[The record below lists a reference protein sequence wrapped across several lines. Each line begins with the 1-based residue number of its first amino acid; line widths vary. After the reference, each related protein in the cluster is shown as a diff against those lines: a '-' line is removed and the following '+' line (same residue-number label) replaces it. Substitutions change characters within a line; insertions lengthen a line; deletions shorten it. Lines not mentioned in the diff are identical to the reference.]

1 MRHDESPEN
10 CPPIQ
15 PHCCPCCDH
24 AEESRADSG
33 DVNSN
38 GVSRRGFIGG
48 VSGIAMAGLSWSA
61 LSAAQSKQSAG
72 GLADEPA
79 PPRKTLVVKPIFVY
93 TIYQRRPQTSWRS
106 WGGIQTQADADQ
118 EVKKITAELK
128 TLQSRADFPVK
139 FQSVAAVRDQ
149 KGVAALKTDTTADVY
164 LIYAA
169 GGNQATLTDA
179 VGLSAAKD
187 KDAIVFLR
195 HRSGPVYLWYE
206 IMSPRYMRNHTDR
219 LTAKNIDF
227 DDVVVDNQDDIL
239 WRLRAL
245 CGLRNTVGSRIL
257 AVGGPGGWAQP
268 KGKVDKL
275 VQDRWQL
282 DVRTVSYADLGKL
295 IEAAFKDAAA
305 VKDAKRR
312 AAKYM
317 KTPGTKLDTKMPFVE
332 NGFLLDQVFR
342 ALMKK
347 ADCRAMTIN
356 SCMSTIMPMSKT
368 TACLPL
374 STLNDDGYL
383 AFCESDFVVIPS
395 GILLGSISGRPT
407 FLNDPTHP
415 HHNMI
420 TLAHCTAPRR
430 MDGKSLEPARIMTH
444 FESDYGAAPK
454 VDMHVGQEL
463 TCIAPDFD
471 AKRWLGLSAEVVAHP
486 LLPICRSQID
496 VKFKADCDTVAKR
509 MPGFH
514 WMTIYGNYL
523 RESGYALK
531 QVGIEWENLG

>member
-1 MRHDESPEN
+1 S
-10 CPPIQ
+10 Q
-15 PHCCPCCDH
+15 
-24 AEESRADSG
+24 
-33 DVNSN
+33 
-38 GVSRRGFIGG
+38 
-48 VSGIAMAGLSWSA
+48 
-61 LSAAQSKQSAG
+61 
-72 GLADEPA
+72 
-79 PPRKTLVVKPIFVY
+79 
-93 TIYQRRPQTSWRS
+93 
-106 WGGIQTQADADQ
+106 
-118 EVKKITAELK
+118 
-128 TLQSRADFPVK
+128 ADFPVK
-139 FQSVAAVRDQ
+139 FQSVAAVKDQ
-149 KGVAALKTDTTADVY
+149 KGIAALKSDTTADVY

-169 GGNQATLTDA
+169 GGGQATLTDA
-179 VGLSAAKD
+179 IGLSAAKN

-206 IMSPRYMRNHTDR
+206 IMSPRFMRNHTDR
-219 LTAKNIDF
+219 LTAKHIDF
-227 DDVVVDNQDDIL
+227 DDVVVDDQNDIL

-268 KGKVDKL
+268 KGKVAKL

-282 DVRTVSYADLGKL
+282 DVRTVTYADLGKL
-295 IEAAFKDAAA
+295 IEAAFQDEAA
-305 VKDAKRR
+305 VKMAKGR
-312 AAKYM
+312 AAAYM
-317 KTPGTKLDTKMPFVE
+317 KAPGTKLDTKMSFVE
-332 NGFLLDQVFR
+332 NGFLLDQIFR
-342 ALMKK
+342 ALMKE
-347 ADCRAMTIN
+347 ADCGAMTIN
-356 SCMSTIMPMSKT
+356 NCMSTIMPISKT

-395 GILLGSISGRPT
+395 GLLLGSISGHPT

-430 MDGKSLEPARIMTH
+430 MDGKTMEPARIMTH

-463 TCIAPDFD
+463 TCIVPDFD

-496 VKFKADCDTVAKR
+496 VKFKVDSHTVAER

-523 RESGYALK
+523 REAGYALK
-531 QVGIEWENLG
+531 RVGIEWENLG

>member
-1 MRHDESPEN
+1 MRHDENHEN

-24 AEESRADSG
+24 SEESDGNSG
-33 DVNSN
+33 

-48 VSGIAMAGLSWSA
+48 VGGMAMAGLSWSA
-61 LSAAQSKQSAG
+61 LAAAQPAD
-72 GLADEPA
+72 GLQAEPA
-79 PPRKTLVVKPIFVY
+79 PPRKPLVVKPIFIYGVY
-93 TIYQRRPQTSWRS
+93 ERRPQTSWRP
-106 WGGIQTQADADQ
+106 WGGIQTQADADK
-118 EVKKITAELK
+118 EAKNIAAELQK
-128 TLQSRADFPVK
+128 LKSRADFPVE
-139 FQSVAAVRDQ
+139 FQSVAAVQDQ
-149 KGVAALKTDTTADVY
+149 KGIAALKSDTTADVY
-164 LIYAA
+164 LIYPA
-169 GGNQATLTDA
+169 GGSGATLNDA
-179 VGLSAAKD
+179 IALGGGKD
-187 KDAIVFLR
+187 KDSIVFLR

-206 IMSPRYMRNHTDR
+206 IMSPRYLRDHTDN
-219 LTAKNIDF
+219 LVAKHIDN
-227 DDVVVDNQDDIL
+227 DDVVVDDQDDIL
-239 WRLRAL
+239 WRLCAL

-268 KGKVDKL
+268 EGKVPKL
-275 VQDRWQL
+275 ARDRWQL
-282 DVRTVSYADLGKL
+282 DIRTVSYADLGKL
-295 IEAAFKDAAA
+295 IEAARKDQAAVQNAKLRAAA
-305 VKDAKRR
+305 YLK
-312 AAKYM
+312 M
-317 KTPGTKLDTKMPFVE
+317 PGTKLDTKMSFVE
-332 NGFLLDQVFR
+332 NAFLLDRVFR
-342 ALMKK
+342 AIMKE
-347 ADCRAMTIN
+347 ADCRAITIN
-356 SCMSTIMPMSKT
+356 GCMGTIMPMSET

-395 GILLGSISGRPT
+395 GILLGTISGRPT

-415 HHNMI
+415 HHGMI

-430 MDGKSLEPARIMTH
+430 MDGKTLEPARIMTH

-496 VKFKADCDTVAKR
+496 VKFKADSDTVAKR

-523 RESGYALK
+523 REAGYALK
-531 QVGIEWENLG
+531 RVGIEWENLG